1 MSKCLKVF
9 SLVTA
14 IVAVNS
20 GIVGCAF
27 SKNKDKNDDQKKAEV
42 LLETDQLRDQEFKVE
57 IVETDKLNEYFVKFS
72 WPAGRGIRVEVQE
85 DDLIV
90 DSKGENSIAI
100 PVGGGEKH
108 KFNIEAYNSIGGSI
122 LRKVIP
128 QDIPEDLEITGT
140 WNLEKNYEHSKYN
153 RIQINGD
160 SRISTNGYDLM
171 MRADRVY
178 IEAGALLET
187 RSATKYAPS
196 EEMLRGSKIEIHA
209 RQAHGMLRMI
219 MSGFMG
225 RNGRSGDQVDKDNGF
240 ADPYL
245 PELKGAAGRHG
256 EHKPNTNKESE
267 GYRCSV
273 SPTDGA
279 QGKQGAPGTDGE
291 DGQPGGSTGT
301 VFVNLSEPNQSNLIL
316 EIVPKLGTPGQA
328 GAGGIGRRGGHGG
341 DPGASAEGCSDARR
355 GADGPRGPNG
365 QPGKPGGDGKIGPF
379 LGSAGVTIQ
388 VRE

>member
-128 QDIPEDLEITGT
+128 QDIPEDLIVNENVNADADLV
-140 WNLEKNYEHSKYN
+140 WEYN
-153 RIQINGD
+153 RIVVSKDTTIRLNGHD
-160 SRISTNGYDLM
+160 LSIS
-171 MRADRVY
+171 ADR
-178 IEAGALLET
+178 IRFEFGAMLET

-225 RNGRSGDQVDKDNGF
+225 RDGRSGDQVDKDNGF

-291 DGQPGGSTGT
+291 DGQPGGNTGSLDIQLMEGR
-301 VFVNLSEPNQSNLIL
+301 NSNLMV
-316 EIVPKLGTPGQA
+316 EVVAKPGRPGRG
-328 GAGGIGRRGGHGG
+328 GAGGMGRRGGAGG
-341 DPGASAEGCSDARR
+341 DPGMSVEGCRNARR
-355 GADGPRGPNG
+355 GPDGPRGEV
-365 QPGKPGGDGKIGPF
+365 GKSGRDGEIGKVGAMTASP
-379 LGSAGVTIQ
+379 GVTLK